1 MERQHNPMPIIRTIK
16 MMEGETLEV
25 QWQPRDG
32 TGLHIE
38 RYTIPPKA
46 TRLTRIAIPDLDPAA
61 PAATPAA
68 TPATE

>member
-1 MERQHNPMPIIRTIK
+1 MPANIVRVIK

-46 TRLTRIAIPDLDPAA
+46 TRLVRIADPAA
-61 PAATPAA
+61 PAATPA
-68 TPATE
+68 TE